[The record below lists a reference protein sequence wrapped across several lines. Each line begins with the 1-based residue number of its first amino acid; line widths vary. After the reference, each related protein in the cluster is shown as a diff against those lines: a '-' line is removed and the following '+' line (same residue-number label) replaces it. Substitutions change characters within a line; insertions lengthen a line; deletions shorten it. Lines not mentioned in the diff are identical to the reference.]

1 MSGNFVL
8 SSLYEPWICH
18 GQGLQVTITA
28 RKRPSKLVFTMDIC
42 HTLPGQIFLSV
53 KNKTLQVAVDV
64 VKPYN
69 N

>member
-1 MSGNFVL
+1 MNPG
-8 SSLYEPWICH
+8 YAT
-18 GQGLQVTITA
+18 GKDYKLQITA